1 MGRRG
6 WGVQGALLRASMEGD
21 AEVVRR
27 LAATAGVDVNAV
39 DGDEWGRGPLH
50 RASWAGHA
58 RAVEA
63 LLEAPGA
70 DVNRVNRFGM
80 TPLSTAS
87 NRGHAG
93 VVRVLL
99 GAAGVDVNRAT
110 KGGQVPLHH
119 AAWEGHADVVEL
131 LLRAPGVEVD
141 RADACGWTPLYA
153 ASSQGH
159 VAVAEALL
167 NSGADPSA
175 KDARG
180 LSLLD
185 AACRRLP
192 GLCTPD
198 WALTPVRA
206 RRLPGPDCTVRAVQ
220 RRLGPLLRV
229 LFLANM
235 PQPLA
240 QRFALCALAD
250 DPSAHLV
257 ALLLRAGA
265 RPCA

>member
-1 MGRRG
+1 MAEEAAGVGRRG

-180 LSLLD
+180 RSLLD

-192 GLCTPD
+192 GLCT
-198 WALTPVRA
+198 A
-206 RRLPGPDCTVRAVQ
+206 DCVRAVQ
-220 RRLGPLLRV
+220 RRLGPLRRV